1 MGPVKKFASTASLL
15 VVLVAAAVVP
25 AATAEESAAPAP
37 PVACAGLVQQLSD
50 TLKKVVSALTGV
62 PPAPSATVVPL
73 GEALGLLT
81 ALQGAK
87 CLPTP
92 SVGSAAAV
100 PIAHRASEQCL
111 SNTMNVFA
119 AVFGT
124 LAAVVPGAP
133 AVADV
138 PALLKQ
144 VGALLKNLGEA
155 LKNCGLPEP
164 AGGLPTVPSLP
175 V

>member
-1 MGPVKKFASTASLL
+1 MKKFASTASLL
-15 VVLVAAAVVP
+15 VVLVAATVVP
-25 AATAEESAAPAP
+25 AASAEPPPAPAP

-50 TLKKVVSALTGV
+50 TLKTIVAKLTGV
-62 PPAPSATVVPL
+62 PPAPSATAVPL
-73 GEALGLLT
+73 GEVVGLLG
-81 ALQGAK
+81 ALQGAR

-92 SVGSAAAV
+92 AVGAAGAV
-100 PIAHRASEQCL
+100 PVAHRASEQCL
-111 SNTMNVFA
+111 SNTLNVFA
-119 AVFGT
+119 ATFGV
-124 LAAVVPGAP
+124 LSAVVPGAP

-144 VGALLKNLGEA
+144 LGALLKNLGDA

-164 AGGLPTVPSLP
+164 AGGLPTVPSTP